1 MGQRSTVETLPDEIQ
16 QVVHELL
23 KQGVGYREMA
33 DHLGQ
38 LGHAVSKSALHR
50 YGQDYRDRLRHVQ
63 LLRDQARAYVS
74 EAGAGLELDEAAHQL
89 AMDLVV
95 RVLMKMDPAELAA
108 GDPVK
113 LLGSLARLQ
122 SAGVQREAHKARD
135 RKSAA
140 EEAAGRIE
148 KKAVATGVS
157 PETIAYIRQEV
168 LGLAS

>member
-113 LLGSLARLQ
+113 LLGSRA
-122 SAGVQREAHKARD
+122 